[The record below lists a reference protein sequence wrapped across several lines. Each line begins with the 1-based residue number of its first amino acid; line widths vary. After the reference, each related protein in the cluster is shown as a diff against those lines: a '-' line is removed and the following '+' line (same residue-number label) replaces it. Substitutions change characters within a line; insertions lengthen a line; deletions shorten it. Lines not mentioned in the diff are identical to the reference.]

1 MTPRT
6 PPPTRHRLL
15 EQRPALRPDILRS
28 TALRRGPAVVHLV
41 KDPRSGQSFEVG
53 VKEHFL
59 MSRLDGSR
67 TLGEV
72 GQEYAARFGRRL
84 GEAHWQQLLKLL
96 WERRLLE
103 GAGNAE
109 SARGAESAGASGPAG
124 GSRPSGPAVSGQP
137 AGAVPRKL
145 VTGTLLKGT
154 LRLAADATATT
165 DRLYRAVGFALA
177 PVVVVPVLLLA
188 LGMETYIAVHAG
200 AFLDDTVRLFRQ
212 PAALLAAFTLL
223 WASTALHELAH
234 GVVARHFGG
243 TVGEIGL
250 RWHLPM
256 VFMYCTVENYPYLP
270 TRRARVA
277 TAAAGTVMNLAF
289 LLPFWLLWSLLPG
302 GDAARGPLAG
312 LLFTGSVLALTNL
325 VPLPPLDGYKMLGHA
340 LGMADYATESRRFL
354 RLLAARAVRRGDGV
368 AAYPRAARIAYTAYG
383 LGAVVLVGGSGTGFV
398 LLCHHLAG
406 DRYGVW
412 AVVVPVL
419 LVAALVAV
427 TGPWARRGARNTQT
441 SSTPPNT

>member
-1 MTPRT
+1 MTPQTSPST
-6 PPPTRHRLL
+6 PPPARQGLL
-15 EQRPALRPDILRS
+15 EQRPALRPEILRS
-28 TALRRGPAVVHLV
+28 SALRRGPAVVHLV

-72 GQEYAARFGRRL
+72 GEEYAARFGRRL

-96 WERRLLE
+96 WERRLLN
-103 GAGNAE
+103 GAG
-109 SARGAESAGASGPAG
+109 SAESAGNGGGAG
-124 GSRPSGPAVSGQP
+124 SSGPAVSGQP
-137 AGAVPRKL
+137 AGAAPRKP

-177 PVVVVPVLLLA
+177 PVVVVPVLLLV

-200 AFLDDTVRLFRQ
+200 AFLDDTVLLFRQ
-212 PAALLAAFTLL
+212 PGALLAAFTLL

-302 GDAARGPLAG
+302 GDASRGPLAG

-354 RLLAARAVRRGDGV
+354 RLLGARAVRRGDGV

-383 LGAVVLVGGSGTGFV
+383 LGAVLLVGGSGAGLV

-406 DRYGVW
+406 DRYGAW
-412 AVVVPVL
+412 AAAVPAL

-427 TGPWARRGARNTQT
+427 TGPWARRGDRHTPT
-441 SSTPPNT
+441 SSTPPDA

>member
-1 MTPRT
+1 MTPQT
-6 PPPTRHRLL
+6 PPPTRHGLL
-15 EQRPALRPDILRS
+15 EQRPALRPEILRS
-28 TALRRGPAVVHLV
+28 SALRRGPAVVHLV
-41 KDPRSGQSFEVG
+41 KDPCSGQSFEVG

-72 GQEYAARFGRRL
+72 GEEYAARFGRRL

-103 GAGNAE
+103 GAE
-109 SARGAESAGASGPAG
+109 STESAGGP
-124 GSRPSGPAVSGQP
+124 GPAVSGRQP
-137 AGAVPRKL
+137 DGAAPRKL

-165 DRLYRAVGFALA
+165 DRLYGAVGFALA
-177 PVVVVPVLLLA
+177 PVVVVPVLLLV
-188 LGMETYIAVHAG
+188 LGMETYVAVHAG
-200 AFLDDTVRLFRQ
+200 MFLDDTVRLFRQ
-212 PAALLAAFTLL
+212 PGALFAAFTLL

-277 TAAAGTVMNLAF
+277 TAAAGTVMNLVF

-302 GDAARGPLAG
+302 GDSARGPLAG

-354 RLLAARAVRRGDGV
+354 RLLGARAVRRGDGV
-368 AAYPRAARIAYTAYG
+368 AAYPRTARIAYTAYG
-383 LGAVVLVGGSGTGFV
+383 LGAVVLVGGSGAGFV

-406 DRYGVW
+406 GRYGVW
-412 AVVVPVL
+412 SAVVPAL

-427 TGPWARRGARNTQT
+427 TGPWARRGDRHSQT
-441 SSTPPNT
+441 SSASRNTPRNTPRKKN

>member
-1 MTPRT
+1 MS
-6 PPPTRHRLL
+6 PPDRHALL
-15 EQRPALRPDILRS
+15 EQRPALRPEVLRS
-28 TALRRGPAVVHLV
+28 SALRRGPAVVHLV

-72 GQEYAARFGRRL
+72 GDAYAARFGRRL

-96 WERRLLE
+96 WERKLLE
-103 GAGNAE
+103 GAGPAAPE
-109 SARGAESAGASGPAG
+109 RPAGPA
-124 GSRPSGPAVSGQP
+124 A
-137 AGAVPRKL
+137 PRGL

-154 LRLAADATATT
+154 LRLAAEATATT
-165 DRLYRAVGFALA
+165 DRLYRAVGFALS
-177 PVVVVPVLLLA
+177 PLVVVPVLLLV
-188 LGMETYIAVHAG
+188 LGMEAYVAAHAG
-200 AFLDDTVRLFRQ
+200 AFLDDTVRMFRR
-212 PAALLAAFTLL
+212 PATLLAVFTLL

-270 TRRARVA
+270 SRRARVA

-289 LLPFWLLWSLLPG
+289 LLPFWLLRALLPG
-302 GDAARGPLAG
+302 GDAVRGPLAG
-312 LLFTGSVLALTNL
+312 LLLTGSVLALTNL

-354 RLLAARAVRRGDGV
+354 RLLGARAVRRGDGV
-368 AAYPRAARIAYTAYG
+368 AAYPRSARIAYTAYG
-383 LGAVVLVGGSGTGFV
+383 LGAVLLVGGSGAGFV

-406 DRYGVW
+406 ERYGVW
-412 AVVVPVL
+412 AAVVPAL
-419 LVAALVAV
+419 LVAVLVAV
-427 TGPWARRGARNTQT
+427 TGPWARRGARHAQT
-441 SSTPPNT
+441 SSSTSRTTSRNTSRDKKN